1 MPAPAPAADSRAHL
15 AALLHEAS
23 HLTGSFVLRSGETA
37 SEYFDKYQFEARPE
51 LLRRIVVA
59 LTALIPADIEVLAGL
74 EMGGIPVATALS
86 LETGIP
92 AVFVRK
98 RAKEYGT
105 GRIAE
110 GVEVAGRRVLVVED
124 VVTSGGQIVMSSR
137 HLRDAGAFVSQALC
151 VIDRRT
157 AGVEVLPGAGI
168 ELLALFTADD
178 LRAAAS

>member
-1 MPAPAPAADSRAHL
+1 MPAPGPAADSRADL
-15 AALLHEAS
+15 AALLYGAS

-37 SEYFDKYQFEARPE
+37 SEYFDKYQFESRPD
-51 LLRRIVVA
+51 LLRRIAVA
-59 LTALIPADIEVLAGL
+59 LAALVPADIEVLAGL

-105 GRIAE
+105 RRTAE
-110 GVEVAGRRVLVVED
+110 GVEVAGRRVLVIED
-124 VVTSGGQIVMSSR
+124 VVSSGGQIVLSSG
-137 HLRDAGAFVSQALC
+137 HLREAGANVSQALC

-157 AGVEVLPGAGI
+157 PDMQVLPDAGI
-168 ELLALFTADD
+168 ELLSLFTVDD
-178 LRAAAS
+178 LRGPAS